1 VRLRADHDLTLICVS
16 HDHDLPAGLV
26 DREIEL
32 TDGRI
37 TYDGTGRTAERD
49 TARGNPQ

>member
-1 VRLRADHDLTLICVS
+1 MRVERGLTLICVS

-32 TDGRI
+32 ADGRI
-37 TYDGTGRTAERD
+37 TYDGPGRSTDSDAPNGGR
-49 TARGNPQ
+49 P